1 MLKRI
6 FIAIIVSAACLV
18 ASSNAAAQSALRVG
32 AAKVDVTRWSS
43 LPPVTP
49 KYEHQRVNVRAIV
62 IDNGATRAAL
72 ISIPG
77 SNFDWPAISKQV
89 AAELNCPVDHI
100 LVSATHSHSYNT
112 ARIDP
117 KSATPD
123 PLTQAAIEAV
133 KQAKTKLQ
141 PARMGFGTG
150 KAYLNVN
157 RDTIMPETRKWGQC
171 SNLDA
176 PSDKTVSVIKFV
188 SPSGELIAAYTSY
201 EMHPINAYAVNITS
215 GDFPEA
221 MSRYVEKAFAE
232 KAIVRIDFG
241 YFFS

>member
-89 AAELNCPVDHI
+89 AAELNWAKLAPGGQVNELTSARLTDMGGAATFYSA
-100 LVSATHSHSYNT
+100 LVEV
-112 ARIDP
+112 
-117 KSATPD
+117 
-123 PLTQAAIEAV
+123 AIA
-133 KQAKTKLQ
+133 
-141 PARMGFGTG
+141 
-150 KAYLNVN
+150 
-157 RDTIMPETRKWGQC
+157 
-171 SNLDA
+171 
-176 PSDKTVSVIKFV
+176 
-188 SPSGELIAAYTSY
+188 
-201 EMHPINAYAVNITS
+201 
-215 GDFPEA
+215 
-221 MSRYVEKAFAE
+221 
-232 KAIVRIDFG
+232 
-241 YFFS
+241 